1 MHKSMKHPLLFSIV
15 LAASFA
21 APAALHAAEPVK
33 MIVWQT
39 DGSQTILPLTDK
51 PKVTCSDTLVV
62 ITTDSVEVNYPLKKL
77 RKFTFEIPTSVA
89 VLQAA
94 PQERAVYDLN
104 GRLVTQEF
112 DTFDDLPRGIYIV
125 REGEVTYKVM
135 RR

>member
-1 MHKSMKHPLLFSIV
+1 
-15 LAASFA
+15 
-21 APAALHAAEPVK
+21 

-39 DGSQTILPLTDK
+39 DGSQTILSLTDK
-51 PKVTCSDTLVV
+51 PKVTCSDTLV
-62 ITTDSVEVNYPLKKL
+62 IIKTDSVEVNYPLKKL
-77 RKFTFEIPTSVA
+77 RKFTFEIPTAVP

-94 PQERAVYDLN
+94 PQGRAVYDIN

-125 REGEVTYKVM
+125 REGNVTYKVM

>member
-1 MHKSMKHPLLFSIV
+1 MKHPLLLSFV
-15 LAASFA
+15 LAVLLAVPAVLQA
-21 APAALHAAEPVK
+21 ADPVK

-39 DGSQTILPLTDK
+39 DGSQTILSLTDK
-51 PKVTCSDTLVV
+51 PKVTCSDTLV
-62 ITTDSVEVNYPLKKL
+62 IIRTDSVEVNYPLKKL
-77 RKFTFEIPTSVA
+77 RKFTFEIPTAVP

-94 PQERAVYDLN
+94 PQGRAVYDIN

-125 REGEVTYKVM
+125 REGNVTYKVM